1 MEARQIAQAT
11 VKVLQSYLTYQAI
24 LRIQAEL
31 GETNPPQALWLNQYV
46 ASHNIQ
52 NGEAFLTEL
61 LDENKELV
69 LRILVV
75 REDIAER
82 VLDFLPGMARS
93 SLAESAMEHR
103 RHLLERLTRTL
114 PDAETSATTR
124 PELELD
130 PPDPNDSSLS

>member
-1 MEARQIAQAT
+1 METRQIAQAT

-24 LRIQAEL
+24 LRIQSEL
-31 GETNPPQALWLNQYV
+31 RETNPPQAIWLNHYV

-52 NGEAFLTEL
+52 DGEAFLTEL

-69 LRILVV
+69 LRILAV
-75 REDIAER
+75 REDIAEL

-93 SLAESAMEHR
+93 SLAESTIDHR

-114 PDAETSATTR
+114 ADNETSPMR
-124 PELELD
+124 LD
-130 PPDPNDSSLS
+130 PSDPNDSSLS